1 MPKIN
6 KRQPPKNLQ
15 RQAAT
20 IDSSAINEEQRSV
33 TMSFASEQPVSRWFG
48 AEVLQVDAAA
58 VNMSRF
64 DNGLG
69 VLLFNHGRDKVLG
82 KVLRAWVDE
91 ATQKA
96 HAEVQFDDDE
106 DSERIWQKVRSG
118 TLRGVSVG
126 YTVDSWEEVAA
137 GKTSTSGRVI
147 GPAYVGLRWTP
158 LEISIVSVPAD
169 DSVGVGREME
179 GYENNEEE
187 NTMPIENQALDQQ
200 TDVRTAPPAAV
211 PPVTTENSDAARA
224 AAQQAERQR
233 CSDVTVLCRD
243 FGVDPAEHIA
253 QGRSVAE
260 VQKAILD
267 GLRQSNQPHDTAR
280 ASVGEEDR
288 AKFSRAAADAI
299 LMRGGVSIEKPAE
312 GAPELRSMRLR
323 DLMVDCVE
331 RQGNSKARY
340 MSDEDLIREAL
351 TGAGAFAGILSNA
364 ANKSMSQGYA
374 AAETTFDQWVGIGS
388 NPDFKEAVQY
398 RISEADELLQMT
410 ATGEFKHDEVKEDGA
425 KKSILTF
432 GRSFSL
438 TRQAI
443 INDDLSALTRIP
455 SRYAAAAHRGINKLV
470 YKKLATAGDVF
481 KTGNGNL
488 ASAAG
493 VPSVVSLGAGRT
505 AMRTQKNVRGK
516 ETLNIAPKFILVPA
530 ALETLTEQLLVS
542 VTDPASSNSGVRN
555 PFTGRLQMICD
566 GELDQ
571 YSVDAW
577 YLAAQAGLVDTIE
590 VTYLNGVQTPT
601 LESQI
606 SFDVL
611 GMKWRIYID
620 YGVTLLDYRGLYK
633 NAGK

>member
-1 MPKIN
+1 
-6 KRQPPKNLQ
+6 
-15 RQAAT
+15 
-20 IDSSAINEEQRSV
+20 
-33 TMSFASEQPVSRWFG
+33 MSFASEQPVSRWFG

-64 DNGLG
+64 ENGLG

-82 KVLRAWVDE
+82 KILRAWVDE
-91 ATQKA
+91 SAQKA
-96 HAEVQFDDDE
+96 SAEVQFDDDE
-106 DSERIWQKVRSG
+106 ESERIWQKVRSG

-126 YTVDSWEEVAA
+126 YSVDSWEEVAA
-137 GKTSTSGRVI
+137 GKTSTSGRVV

-179 GYENNEEE
+179 GYVQNEREAQTAMSEN
-187 NTMPIENQALDQQ
+187 ENQVPNQQ
-200 TDVRTAPPAAV
+200 TPEVRNAPLAV
-211 PPVTTENSDAARA
+211 PPVIVNADAERA
-224 AAQQAERQR
+224 AAQATERQR
-233 CSDVTVLCRD
+233 CTEVTALCRD
-243 FGVDPAEHIA
+243 FNVDPAEYIE
-253 QGRSVAE
+253 QGRSVAD

-267 GLRQSNQPHDTAR
+267 GMRQNNKPLDTAR
-280 ASVGEEDR
+280 VAVGDEER

-299 LMRGGVSIEKPAE
+299 LMRGGVSLEKPAE

-340 MSDEDLIREAL
+340 MADEDLIREAL

-374 AAETTFDQWVGIGS
+374 AAETTFSQWVGIGS
-388 NPDFKEAVQY
+388 NSDFKEATHY

-410 ATGEFKHDEVKEDGA
+410 ATGEFKHDEVKEGSS
-425 KKSILTF
+425 KKSVLTF

-455 SRYAAAAHRGINKLV
+455 SRYSASAHRGINKLV
-470 YKKLATAGDVF
+470 YKILANADVF
-481 KTGNGNL
+481 KSNNGNL
-488 ASAAG
+488 AGTAG
-493 VPSVVSLGAGRT
+493 VPSVASIGAGRT
-505 AMRTQKNVRGK
+505 AMRTQKNLRGK
-516 ETLNIAPKFILVPA
+516 ETLNIAPKFIIIPA

-555 PFTGRLQMICD
+555 PFTGRLQPICD
-566 GELDQ
+566 AELDQ

-601 LESQI
+601 LESQV

-620 YGVTLLDYRGLYK
+620 YGVTLLDHRGLYK